1 MKIHVKKVD
10 TSSEDV
16 IIDFSSE
23 YGDAE
28 AFWGT
33 KPIPKA
39 NTDYEVE
46 LDITDELVWGQDVKP
61 SNINRFSI
69 SMADDYI
76 NITGI
81 IEKVYKDGM
90 ADFLLGE
97 SLIQLELE
105 GKRIPTGEYVTIRTT
120 SIEMY
125 EVNY

>member
-1 MKIHVKKVD
+1 MKIHVQKVD
-10 TSSEDV
+10 TSSED
-16 IIDFSSE
+16 IIINFTSE

-61 SNINRFSI
+61 SANKKFSI
-69 SMADDYI
+69 LMQKDDI
-76 NITGI
+76 TITGVL
-81 IEKVYKDGM
+81 EKTYKGGM
-90 ADFLLGE
+90 ADFRFGKN
-97 SLIQLELE
+97 LIQLELE
-105 GKRIPTGEYVTIRTT
+105 GRNIPTGGFVTIKTT
-120 SIEMY
+120 NIEMY

>member
-16 IIDFSSE
+16 IIDFTSE
-23 YGDAE
+23 YGNAE

-39 NTDYEVE
+39 NEDYEVE
-46 LDITDELVWGQDVKP
+46 LDITDELTWGQEIKLSKDKKF
-61 SNINRFSI
+61 NIQMQDEI
-69 SMADDYI
+69 Y
-76 NITGI
+76 ITGI

-90 ADFLLGE
+90 ADFRLGK

-105 GKRIPTGEYVTIRTT
+105 GKNPPVGEYVTIKTT

-125 EVNY
+125 EIAK